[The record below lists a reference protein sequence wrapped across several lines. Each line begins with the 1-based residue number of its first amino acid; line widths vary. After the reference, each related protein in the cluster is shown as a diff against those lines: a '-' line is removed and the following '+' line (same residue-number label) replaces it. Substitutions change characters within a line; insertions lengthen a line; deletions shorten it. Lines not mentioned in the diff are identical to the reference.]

1 MEKNSSGFGLFLAE
15 LKRRHVWRAA
25 IAYAAGSF
33 VLLQLAEIVLPAFEA
48 PDWALRLLVVVTLL
62 GFPVALVLAWVYEIT
77 PQGIRR
83 TQDAEGGGP
92 QTLQSG
98 GLLPRI
104 ALLAVTLVTVG
115 ALGWWVVSY
124 SIDTRS
130 TPERRSELSST
141 ASGASG
147 APGSPVAYDAE
158 TPIRSLAVLPF
169 ENFSDDP
176 EQNYFVAGM
185 HEAVVSQLSQ
195 LGSVRVISRTSVAQ
209 YAGTTKTAPQIAREL
224 GVEGIVEGSVF
235 RAGDRVRITI
245 QLIHGPSDTHILT
258 REYDRDLT
266 DILALQREVAIEIA
280 REIQAE
286 ITPEM
291 ETSLASGES
300 VEPEAAEA
308 YMRGR
313 YQASK
318 GTPEGYQQAIQH
330 FEEAVTRDSNFVA
343 AYTGLAGAQL
353 LLELSAPD
361 STLDLE
367 PAIEAATRAVKL
379 DSSSPEARA
388 ILSEI
393 TRYNVRLADSLRGLV
408 QIVGVG
414 VDSAVMPGEEWAMA
428 YSEFSREAERV
439 ALSREMAARRSLAPD
454 RRVRAARYLAIYGQD
469 EEAETFLRQALE
481 ADPTLSEAWDLL
493 QRLYVMR
500 GDLEGAVEVYAQRV
514 REGDRVADAAG
525 LANLRRAVAENGAS
539 GYWEWRLHR
548 LDEREAAGV
557 SISHVDYAAALIALG
572 RHEAAL
578 TRLERAY
585 DERDRRLYSLVNDP
599 LWDSIRGDP
608 RFLTILE
615 RMRRPPPP
623 APVPEPGR

>member
-1 MEKNSSGFGLFLAE
+1 MKDSSGFGLFLAE

-62 GFPVALVLAWVYEIT
+62 GFPIALVLAWVYEIT

-83 TQDAEGGGP
+83 TQDVEDGARQVQRP
-92 QTLQSG
+92 D
-98 GLLPRI
+98 GLLPRLS
-104 ALLAVTLVTVG
+104 LLVVTLVTVA
-115 ALGWWVVSY
+115 ALGWWMVSY
-124 SIDTRS
+124 SIDAAS
-130 TPERRSELSST
+130 ERRSDLSST
-141 ASGASG
+141 ASGA
-147 APGSPVAYDAE
+147 ANAPVAYDAE
-158 TPIRSLAVLPF
+158 APIRSLAVLPF

-176 EQNYFVAGM
+176 DQNYFVAGM

-195 LGSVRVISRTSVAQ
+195 LGSVRVVSRTSVAQ

-280 REIQAE
+280 EEIQAE

-300 VEPEAAEA
+300 VKPEAAEA

-318 GTPEGYQQAIQH
+318 GTPEGYREAIQH
-330 FEEAVTRDSNFVA
+330 FEEAVTTDSSFVA

-393 TRYNVRLADSLRGLV
+393 TRYNVQLADSGRGAV

-414 VDSAVMPGEEWAMA
+414 VDSLTVPVEDWVMA
-428 YSEFSREAERV
+428 YSELGREAERI
-439 ALSREMAARRSLAPD
+439 ALSREFAARRSLAPD
-454 RRVRAARYLAIYGQD
+454 RRVRVARFLAMYGQH
-469 EEAETFLRQALE
+469 EEAEGLLRQALD
-481 ADPTLSEAWDLL
+481 ADPTLSEAWDAL
-493 QRLYVMR
+493 QHLYVMR
-500 GDLEGAVEVYAQRV
+500 GDLQGAVEVYAQRV
-514 REGDRVADAAG
+514 RGGDRTADAAG
-525 LANLRRAVAENGAS
+525 LAALRRAVAENGAS

-548 LDEREAAGV
+548 LDEREAAGD
-557 SISHVDYAAALIALG
+557 SISHVDYAAALVALG
-572 RHEAAL
+572 HHEAAL

-585 DERDRRLYSLVNDP
+585 EERDRRLYTVVNDP
-599 LWDSIRGDP
+599 LWDPIRGDP
-608 RFLTILE
+608 RFLRIME